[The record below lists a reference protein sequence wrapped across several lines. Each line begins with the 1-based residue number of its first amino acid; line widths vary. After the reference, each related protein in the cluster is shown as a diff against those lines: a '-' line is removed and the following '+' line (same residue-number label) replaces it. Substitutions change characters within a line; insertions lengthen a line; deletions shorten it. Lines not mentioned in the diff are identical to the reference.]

1 MDTLNFDA
9 SRVVDPTGAGAGAA
23 SGLRLAKRSGSL
35 RGLRVGLLDNAKQ
48 NARELLDSLAVLL
61 KERYGV
67 GEIIMYRKQN
77 NTAPVASELLSEMEE
92 HCDVVITAVGDCG
105 SCSVLAIGDGI
116 ALERDGVPAAV
127 LCTEAFKA
135 SSDAVAAVYGAP
147 GYEYV
152 LTAHPIAGLAPE
164 QIANRAEAAVDG
176 VARLLVESAVA
187 AERGAA

>member
-1 MDTLNFDA
+1 MDTLIFDA
-9 SRVVDPTGAGAGAA
+9 SRVVDPTGAGADAP
-23 SGLRLAKRSGSL
+23 SGLRLAKRPGSL
-35 RGLRVGLLDNAKQ
+35 RGLTVGLLDNAKQ

-67 GEIIMYRKQN
+67 GETIIYRKQN
-77 NTAPVASELLSEMEE
+77 NTAPVASELLSEMKER
-92 HCDVVITAVGDCG
+92 CDVVITAVGDCG

-152 LTAHPIAGLAPE
+152 LTAHPIAGIAPE

-176 VARLLVESAVA
+176 VARLLAAPAGA
-187 AERGAA
+187 AERAAA

>member
-1 MDTLNFDA
+1 MDTLTFDP
-9 SRVVDPTGAGAGAA
+9 SRVLDPTGTAAGAP

-35 RGLRVGLLDNAKQ
+35 RGLTVGLLDNAKQ
-48 NARELLDSLAVLL
+48 NARELLDSLAELL
-61 KERYGV
+61 RERYAV
-67 GEIIMYRKQN
+67 GEVIVYRKQN
-77 NTAPVASELLSEMEE
+77 NTAPAPSELLREMKEQ
-92 HCDVVITAVGDCG
+92 CDVVITAVGDCG

>member
-1 MDTLNFDA
+1 MDTLTFDSA
-9 SRVVDPTGAGAGAA
+9 RVIDPTGASADG
-23 SGLRLAKRSGSL
+23 SPGLPLAERPGSL
-35 RGLRVGLLDNAKQ
+35 RGLTVGLLDNAKQ
-48 NARELLDSLAVLL
+48 NARELLDSLAALL
-61 KERYGV
+61 KEQYEV
-67 GEIIMYRKQN
+67 GETIVYRKEN
-77 NTAPVASELLSEMEE
+77 NTAPVAPELLRSMKEQ
-92 HCDVVITAVGDCG
+92 CDVVITAVGDCG

-164 QIANRAEAAVDG
+164 LIDNRAKAAVDD
-176 VARLLVESAVA
+176 VARLLVSPGRTEP
-187 AERGAA
+187 